1 MGKTITIDPVTRI
14 EGHSKI
20 TLKLDDAGHV
30 SDARFHVTQFRGF
43 EKFCEGRPFYEMP
56 ALMARICGICPVS
69 HLVASAK
76 ACDAI
81 LAVKIPETA
90 AMLRQVLNLAQMIQS
105 HALSYFYLSS
115 PDLLLGFDSDP
126 AKRNIFGV
134 LEKNPQD
141 ARDGVRLRRFGQQ
154 VIETLADKRIH
165 PAWLVP
171 GGVDQALT
179 ADKRDLVLSWLP
191 ECYEI
196 VGRTLERTKQSL
208 EGFRE
213 EIRTFANFPS
223 LFMGLTTAEDKLE
236 MTDGVLRIV
245 DANGKVVVDNADP
258 STYRELI
265 GEAVEP
271 DSYLKSPYFKP
282 AGYPGGML
290 RVGPLARMNVIDGI
304 DTPRANEE
312 WAEFRSLERG
322 AVLSSFHYHY
332 ARLIEI
338 LFGLERIEQLL
349 HHPDILS
356 KQVRAHA
363 RPNNFEG
370 IGVSEA
376 PRGTLIHHYRID
388 ENGLIVV
395 GESHHR
401 HRLQQPRDEPRDPPG
416 REALHQ
422 QPGDPGGDA
431 QPGRG
436 RHSQLRPL
444 PLLLDARRGCDAPRR
459 RAEGRRRP
467 PPRPEGA
474 LTAALLHM
482 GSAMGRGRDPGAARA
497 PSPGMAFARD
507 RALARSPVGAV
518 NIGVRTR

>member
-105 HALSYFYLSS
+105 HALSFFYLSS

-196 VGRTLERTKQSL
+196 IGRTLERTKQSL

-258 STYRELI
+258 ATYRELI

-338 LFGLERIEQLL
+338 LFGLERIDQLL
-349 HHPDILS
+349 HHPDDPLEAGPRP
-356 KQVRAHA
+356 RAAEQLRGDRRLGGSPRDAHPPLPDRRE
-363 RPNNFEG
+363 RPD
-370 IGVSEA
+370 
-376 PRGTLIHHYRID
+376 R
-388 ENGLIVV
+388 V
-395 GESHHR
+395 GEPHHR
-401 HRLQQPRDEPRDPPG
+401 DRLQQPRDEPRDPPG
-416 REALHQ
+416 RAALHQ

-436 RHSQLRPL
+436 RHPQLRPL
-444 PLLLDARRGCDAPRR
+444 PLLLDARR
-459 RAEGRRRP
+459 RARC
-467 PPRPEGA
+467 
-474 LTAALLHM
+474 
-482 GSAMGRGRDPGAARA
+482 
-497 PSPGMAFARD
+497 
-507 RALARSPVGAV
+507 RSSSS
-518 NIGVRTR
+518 